1 MGKKRKFYFDNS
13 QAAKKAK
20 LKFGNNRKI
29 APNMKGFLIT
39 YNCKFTLC
47 LNEAKKLLQQF
58 SITNN
63 EDEKDQVNCRD

>member
-1 MGKKRKFYFDNS
+1 MGKKRKFYFDNN

-20 LKFGNNRKI
+20 LKFGNNLKI

-39 YNCKFTLC
+39 YNCKFTFC

-58 SITNN
+58 AITNN
-63 EDEKDQVNCRD
+63 DDEKDQVKIS